1 MTEAQGSQGAVEVL
15 YRLDS
20 VAPIAPPDGS
30 DGTWHRYVI
39 VQGANIIS
47 GLRRGTLAE
56 LNPILQDMVNRLN
69 ERAGKQ
75 YAKMR
80 K

>member
-1 MTEAQGSQGAVEVL
+1 MVGLL

-20 VAPIAPPDGS
+20 VVPATAPAGS
-30 DGTWHRYVI
+30 DGTWYRYVI
-39 VQGANIIS
+39 VQGANTITGFRS
-47 GLRRGTLAE
+47 GTLAE
-56 LNPILQDMVNRLN
+56 LNPVLQEMVDRLN

-75 YAKMR
+75 RAKLA

>member
-1 MTEAQGSQGAVEVL
+1 MSETEGSQAVVDFL

-20 VAPIAPPDGS
+20 VVPTATPEGS
-30 DGTWHRYVI
+30 DGTWYRYVI
-39 VQGANIIS
+39 VQGANTIT
-47 GLRRGTLAE
+47 GLRPGTLAE
-56 LNPILQDMVNRLN
+56 LNPVLEDMVARLN

-75 YAKMR
+75 RAKAN